1 MTGEVG
7 SAAWLDS
14 VFTTRVRVVLFT
26 GHQPRPTAPVLVLLG
41 GQPAAGKTRAQR
53 TILDEHADDDLVE
66 ITGDDLRMFHPDY
79 AQLADHEPFAMPGKT
94 APVSGGLVARAL
106 DHAFAG
112 RYSVLLEGT
121 FRDPQMVAA
130 TATRFA
136 DAGYRV
142 EVAAVA
148 TPGPV
153 SRLSA
158 EIRSLDIGYPAV
170 GRWTPPAAHETA
182 LEHSSEVVT
191 ALERLPQVTRMQAFS
206 RERLLYANSRT
217 ETGEWEQPAA
227 AARALRAE
235 QQRRLDD
242 REAARW
248 LVDYA
253 EAFRKATVRPG
264 YLSAA
269 TAPTYLRLQD
279 DAQRM
284 IQARMFTPGAPVAA
298 RQRQQSDRHAHLLR
312 VLPADAFPKR
322 STWGHD
328 SLHEDPPTAGWRP
341 PGISR

>member
-26 GHQPRPTAPVLVLLG
+26 GHQPRPTAPVLVLPG

-182 LEHSSEVVT
+182 
-191 ALERLPQVTRMQAFS
+191 
-206 RERLLYANSRT
+206 NSRT